1 MRACA
6 AHFVEEREHAHIL
19 RHEARLA
26 DEALYDAWEALWTE
40 DALYWVPRRPDLD
53 PAKEVSHIYDNR
65 QRIGTRIR
73 QLKSGFRYSQTPASP
88 MRRVLSNI
96 EIARAGADEYEV
108 GANFMLMELAIQST
122 RNMNFWGG
130 RVLYRL
136 RRVDGKL
143 RMVVKKI
150 LLVDADEPIAN
161 LAFLI

>member
-1 MRACA
+1 MALPESE
-6 AHFVEEREHAHIL
+6 VREIEAFL
-19 RHEARLA
+19 FLEARLA
-26 DEALYDAWEALWTE
+26 DESDYDAWEALWTQ
-40 DALYWVPRRPDLD
+40 DGLYWVPRRPDLD

-65 QRIGTRIR
+65 QRIATRIR

-88 MRRVLSNI
+88 MSRVLSNI
-96 EIARAGADEYEV
+96 EITPNGAGEYEV

-130 RVLYRL
+130 RILYRL
-136 RRVDGKL
+136 RREDGQL

>member
-1 MRACA
+1 MTALAENEIREIEA
-6 AHFVEEREHAHIL
+6 FVFQ
-19 RHEARLA
+19 EARLA
-26 DEALYDAWEALWTE
+26 DESEYEAWEALWTE

-53 PAKEVSHIYDNR
+53 PEKEVSHIYDNR
-65 QRIGTRIR
+65 QRIATRMR
-73 QLKSGFRYSQTPASP
+73 QLKSGFRHSQTPASP
-88 MRRVLSNI
+88 MRRVISNI
-96 EIARAGADEYEV
+96 EFAAKGADEYEV

-161 LAFLI
+161 LAFII

>member
-1 MRACA
+1 MTPP
-6 AHFVEEREHAHIL
+6 ENEIREIEAFL
-19 RHEARLA
+19 FREARLA
-26 DEALYDAWEALWTE
+26 DQALYDEWEALWTP

-65 QRIGTRIR
+65 QRIATRIR

-96 EIARAGADEYEV
+96 EILSHKGDEYEV
-108 GANFMLMELAIQST
+108 GANFMMMELAVQST

-130 RVLYRL
+130 RTLYRL
-136 RRVDGKL
+136 RRVEGKL
-143 RMVVKKI
+143 QMVTKKI

>member
-1 MRACA
+1 MTLPESEIRE
-6 AHFVEEREHAHIL
+6 VEAFL
-19 RHEARLA
+19 FLEARLA
-26 DEALYDAWEALWTE
+26 DEALYDAWEALWTQ

-53 PAKEVSHIYDNR
+53 PAREVSHIYDNR
-65 QRIGTRIR
+65 QRIATRIR

-96 EIARAGADEYEV
+96 EITRAGADEYEV

-130 RVLYRL
+130 RCLYRL
-136 RRVDGKL
+136 RRVDGRL
-143 RMVVKKI
+143 RMAVKKI

>member
-1 MRACA
+1 MSMP
-6 AHFVEEREHAHIL
+6 ENEIREIEAFL
-19 RHEARLA
+19 FLEARLA
-26 DEALYDAWEALWTE
+26 DESRYDEWEALWTE

-96 EIARAGADEYEV
+96 EIAPAGTDEYEA

-130 RVLYRL
+130 RTLYRL
-136 RRVDGKL
+136 RRVDGGL

-150 LLVDADEPIAN
+150 LLIDADEPIAN
-161 LAFLI
+161 LSFLI

>member
-1 MRACA
+1 MALP
-6 AHFVEEREHAHIL
+6 ESELREIEAFIF
-19 RHEARLA
+19 REARLA
-26 DEALYDAWEALWTE
+26 DESRYDEWEALWAQ

-65 QRIGTRIR
+65 QRIATRIR

-96 EIARAGADEYEV
+96 EIVQISADEYEV

-136 RRVDGKL
+136 RREDGQL
-143 RMVVKKI
+143 RLVVKKI

>member
-1 MRACA
+1 MALP
-6 AHFVEEREHAHIL
+6 ESELREIEAFIF
-19 RHEARLA
+19 REARLA
-26 DEALYDAWEALWTE
+26 DESRYDEWEALWAQ
-40 DALYWVPRRPDLD
+40 DAFYWVPRRPDID

-65 QRIGTRIR
+65 QRIATRIR

-96 EIARAGADEYEV
+96 EIVQISADEYEV

-136 RRVDGKL
+136 RREDGQL
-143 RMVVKKI
+143 RLVVKKI

>member
-1 MRACA
+1 MALPESEIREIEA
-6 AHFVEEREHAHIL
+6 FVFR
-19 RHEARLA
+19 EARLA
-26 DEALYDAWEALWTE
+26 DESLYDEWEALWVP

-53 PAKEVSHIYDNR
+53 PAREVSHIYDNR
-65 QRIGTRIR
+65 QRIATRIR

-96 EIARAGADEYEV
+96 EIAPAGADEYEV
-108 GANFMLMELAIQST
+108 GANFMLMELAVQST

-136 RRVDGKL
+136 RREGGQL
-143 RMVVKKI
+143 RLVVKKI